1 MTNASKQTFESVLK
15 RSRYSFGLYYYTE
28 NFLIN
33 KNKVKNFGISAG
45 MSIPFNYGANN
56 LSMSFSYGK
65 RGSDALNG
73 VSENVMKF
81 NIGLSVGE
89 LWYRRL
95 SED

>member
-1 MTNASKQTFESVLK
+1 
-15 RSRYSFGLYYYTE
+15 
-28 NFLIN
+28 
-33 KNKVKNFGISAG
+33 